1 MSTLAEGTPARS
13 RSPARLR
20 EVEAGRLLNVLIFH
34 PDAEAY
40 VSALQRTNAS
50 IDVRATRDE
59 DEFRRWLPDAEVLV
73 ARRFPVDA
81 LASAKRL
88 RWIQVASAGI
98 EFLAPVRERVGH
110 LTITNARGIHSAPI
124 ADYVM
129 AALIMLQSNFL
140 ALMRDQAAMRW
151 RPRPIVPL
159 HGRTLGIVG
168 VGAIGQEIARR
179 ARVCGMNVFGVR
191 RGRTPVPEVSRLFR
205 PEELHAF
212 LGACDFV
219 VLAVPETDS
228 TRAMIGRAELQ
239 AMKQSAFIV
248 NVARGSIVDQAALV
262 DALKNDVIAGAC
274 LDVFEVEPLP
284 ADSPLWTM
292 PNVIV
297 TPHLAGARDDYGAQ
311 FMDIFID
318 NLARFT
324 RSAPLRNLVDVKRG
338 Y

>member
-1 MSTLAEGTPARS
+1 MAEGASERS
-13 RSPARLR
+13 RSPARVR
-20 EVEAGRLLNVLIFH
+20 RVETSRALNVLIFH
-34 PDAEAY
+34 PDADAY
-40 VSALQRTNAS
+40 VAALSRTDAA
-50 IDVRATRDE
+50 IEVRATRDE
-59 DEFRRWLPDAEVLV
+59 DEFRRWLPDAEILV

-81 LASAKRL
+81 LATAKRL
-88 RWIQVASAGI
+88 RWIQVASTGI
-98 EFLAPVRERVGH
+98 EFLLPVRDRVDH
-110 LTITNARGIHSAPI
+110 LTITNARGVNAALI

-129 AALIMLQSNFL
+129 AASIMLQSNFL
-140 ALMRDQAAMRW
+140 GLMRDQVAMRW
-151 RPRPIVPL
+151 RPRSVVPL

-168 VGAIGQEIARR
+168 MGAIGQEVARR

-191 RGRTPVPEVSRLFR
+191 RGRAPLAEVDRLFR
-205 PEELHAF
+205 PEDLQAF

-228 TRAMIGRAELQ
+228 TRAMIGPAELR
-239 AMKQSAFIV
+239 AMKRSAFIV
-248 NVARGSIVDQAALV
+248 NVARGSIIDQAALV
-262 DALKNDVIAGAC
+262 DALTNGVIAGAC

-297 TPHLAGARDDYGAQ
+297 TPHIAGMREDYSER

-318 NLARFT
+318 NLGRFA
-324 RSAPLRNLVDVKRG
+324 RSAPLRNLVDVNRG